1 MKHCDLAEFFNSN
14 SLIFFSPTNSI
25 SMLTLFEIMLQT
37 NANQISNLDD
47 FVTENLV
54 LETKVFFLDHAF
66 EEWESW
72 RRSVGKPNKTME
84 FKKIR

>member
-1 MKHCDLAEFFNSN
+1 MWK
-14 SLIFFSPTNSI
+14 
-25 SMLTLFEIMLQT
+25 LFEIMLQT

-72 RRSVGKPNKTME
+72 RRSAGKPNKTME
-84 FKKIR
+84 LKKNR